1 LKIAMIDP
9 SLFTL
14 PYDSA
19 LCAALMARGCDVTL
33 YGRELRSQEFT
44 PREAAPRA
52 FFYRWSERPD
62 AAAPSGMFH
71 VLKGL
76 EHAADLARLARVLR
90 TERPKVVH
98 FQWLPLPAID
108 MIAVRRIRRSI
119 GPVVLT
125 VHDVAPFNNSP
136 KSAIQRIGS
145 KSVWREFDHLI
156 VHSESSRTLLVE
168 RGLSPERISTI
179 SHGILDVPKSS
190 GGLSRDSA
198 PLTILLF
205 GRIKAYKGVDVMIEA
220 LGRLSAPLRAR
231 CQVLVAG
238 EPMIPVQPLMRRAEA
253 LGVADSIV
261 WKLGYAT
268 EDDMGKVF
276 CQADI
281 FAFPY
286 REIDTSGVLMS
297 CLPYGKPIIA
307 SGIGAF
313 QKLLRNGTHGRIVPP
328 DDPIALAEA
337 IETLLADPELLRSC
351 GRNVGL
357 PSTQIPSWD
366 VIAERTSALYEA
378 LVRARENAVGAP
390 MTQPMAAA

>member
-1 LKIAMIDP
+1 MFP
-9 SLFTL
+9 SPPSACRETL
-14 PYDSA
+14 
-19 LCAALMARGCDVTL
+19 
-33 YGRELRSQEFT
+33 LRS
-44 PREAAPRA
+44 
-52 FFYRWSERPD
+52 
-62 AAAPSGMFH
+62 
-71 VLKGL
+71 
-76 EHAADLARLARVLR
+76 
-90 TERPKVVH
+90 
-98 FQWLPLPAID
+98 
-108 MIAVRRIRRSI
+108 RSCC
-119 GPVVLT
+119 
-125 VHDVAPFNNSP
+125 
-136 KSAIQRIGS
+136 
-145 KSVWREFDHLI
+145 SV
-156 VHSESSRTLLVE
+156 
-168 RGLSPERISTI
+168 
-179 SHGILDVPKSS
+179 
-190 GGLSRDSA
+190 
-198 PLTILLF
+198 
-205 GRIKAYKGVDVMIEA
+205 RIKAYKGVDVMIEA

-231 CQVLVAG
+231 CQVLVVG
-238 EPMIPVQPLMRRAEA
+238 EPMISVEPLMRRAEA

-261 WKLGYAT
+261 WKLGYAS

-357 PSTQIPSWD
+357 LSTQIPSWD